1 MILNVQQKVFIAPPP
16 PKKRNPNEDNIK
28 INGFAQ
34 YKHRLKQLTLTR
46 NPNKRTG
53 ANSYRMGLLKL
64 IFRFSKHLLMME

>member
-16 PKKRNPNEDNIK
+16 KKKKPQR
-28 INGFAQ
+28 GH
-34 YKHRLKQLTLTR
+34 KHRLKQLTLTR